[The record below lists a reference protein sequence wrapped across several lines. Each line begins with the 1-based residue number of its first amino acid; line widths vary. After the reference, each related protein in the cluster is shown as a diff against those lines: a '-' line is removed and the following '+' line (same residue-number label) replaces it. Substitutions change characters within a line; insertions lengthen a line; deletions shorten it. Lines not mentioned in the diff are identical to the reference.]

1 MEYAK
6 MKKVNI
12 WKRKTYYLIRSKYSQ
27 VSNLHEQLS
36 DYRYLG
42 ASGTGHKMMSKGI
55 KKKKM
60 KYNEIKEDKQKR
72 PKTICCRM
80 LTISFSEK

>member
-1 MEYAK
+1 

-12 WKRKTYYLIRSKYSQ
+12 WKRKTDYLIRSKYSP

-36 DYRYLG
+36 DCRYLG
-42 ASGTGHKMMSKGI
+42 ALGTGHKMTSKGI
-55 KKKKM
+55 KKT
-60 KYNEIKEDKQKR
+60 KYNEIKEDKHKR